1 MHLRATSCGIGTGLF
16 SARSFLLNLL
26 KLSER
31 LSVQEEIHC
40 TNPSGPVCLQE
51 RGRVTHGRF
60 FPSLKIALQM
70 LENVVVTGEW
80 LMLQNCHLLVKWLVS
95 LEKALENITEP
106 HPDFRLWLTTDPTE
120 GFPIGI
126 LQKSL
131 KVPCSGEPGSEG
143 HVLLLFYSKTD
154 RLWEEHDQNVQRVD
168 LGCMS

>member
-1 MHLRATSCGIGTGLF
+1 MRLRATSWGIGTGLF
-16 SARSFLLNLL
+16 SARSFPVNLLNLT
-26 KLSER
+26 ER

-40 TNPSGPVCLQE
+40 TNLLEPVCLQE
-51 RGRVTHGRF
+51 KGRVTHRQF

-106 HPDFRLWLTTDPTE
+106 HPDFRLWLTTDPTQ

-131 KVPCSGEPGSEG
+131 KVPCSGETQVGRARPAA
-143 HVLLLFYSKTD
+143 LLQRN
-154 RLWEEHDQNVQRVD
+154 RLA
-168 LGCMS
+168 LGGA